1 VLDTPRRR
9 ARARVAGNALPALG
23 VAVAVAAWWLAVELF
38 DVQEVLVPAPPDVV
52 AAFRRLQ
59 GYMIE
64 QAGVTLAE
72 TLVGFGLAIVVSVLI
87 AVGIASFGVLERMV
101 YPLLVALNA
110 VPKLALAPLFVM
122 WMGFDQ
128 KPKIVMVLL
137 LCFFPIVISTTYGL
151 TSTPAELIEYA
162 RSLGTA
168 RWRIFLKV
176 RLPHALPQ
184 VFVGLKVA
192 STLAVIGAVIGE
204 FVGGDEGLGFVI
216 QSAGANADTP
226 VAFAAIVLLG
236 AMGVLL
242 FYVVAGVERL
252 MLPWARETTSAR

>member
-1 VLDTPRRR
+1 VNDTPRR
-9 ARARVAGNALPALG
+9 AAPFQVAGYALPALG
-23 VAVAVAAWWLAVELF
+23 VAVAVAAWWLAV
-38 DVQEVLVPAPPDVV
+38 DVFNVKRVLVPAPLDVV

-59 GYMIE
+59 GYML
-64 QAGVTLAE
+64 QQTWVTLTE
-72 TLVGFGLAIVVSVLI
+72 TLIGFTLAIAVSVLI
-87 AVGIASFGVLERMV
+87 AVGIASFRVIERMF

-122 WMGFDQ
+122 WMGFEQ
-128 KPKIVMVLL
+128 RPKIVMVLL

-151 TSTPAELIEYA
+151 TSTPVELVDYA
-162 RSLGTA
+162 RSLGTP
-168 RWRIFLKV
+168 RWRIFVKV
-176 RLPHALPQ
+176 RLPQALPQ

-204 FVGGDEGLGFVI
+204 FVGGDKGLGFVI

-242 FYVVAGVERL
+242 FYAVAGVERL